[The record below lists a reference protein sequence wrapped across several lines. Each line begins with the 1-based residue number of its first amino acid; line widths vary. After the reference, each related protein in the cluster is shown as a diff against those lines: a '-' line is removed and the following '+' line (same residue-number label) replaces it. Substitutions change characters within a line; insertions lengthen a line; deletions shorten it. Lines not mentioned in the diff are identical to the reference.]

1 MERLVLEPGPDHPI
15 SIAPNPKHVL
25 VSAGDQTIA
34 ETPRAVTLLESGY
47 PGVQYI
53 PREDVDMSLL
63 ERSEHRTYCPY
74 KGDCSYYNIRVGDQ
88 LVANAVWT
96 YEAPYAAVSEIQG
109 RLAFYP
115 NKVELV
121 ER

>member
-1 MERLVLEPGPDHPI
+1 MERVVLEPGPDHPI
-15 SIAPNPKHVL
+15 SIAPNPKRVV
-25 VSAGDQTIA
+25 VSTGDHPIA
-34 ETPRAVTLLESGY
+34 ETARAVTLLESGH
-47 PGVQYI
+47 PGVQYL

-74 KGDCSYYNIRVGDQ
+74 KGDCSYYDIRVGDE

-96 YEAPYAAVSEIQG
+96 YETPYAAVSEIQG
-109 RLAFYP
+109 RLAFHP
-115 NKVELV
+115 NKVELA